1 MICNLCPRNCGAIR
15 DDKKGEGFCKMP
27 KNPVLAKASVHMWE
41 EPPISGTKGSGT
53 IFFSGC
59 SLGCVYCQNEK
70 ISHNRYGKEITPH
83 RLREIYDELISQG
96 VHNINFVNPTHYAH
110 IIAKSLEKPLDV
122 PTVYNCSG
130 YENIETLKMLEGKIS
145 VYLPDMK
152 YSDNAIAIKYSNAPR
167 YVEISQNTVREMF
180 RQTGKY
186 KLDSNGLIIQGVII
200 RHLVLPANTKNSIGV
215 IDWLCKNFAED
226 DILFS
231 LMAQYTPFGTLEKFP
246 EINRKITK
254 REYQKVV
261 DYLATKDIDGYV
273 QQRNSASKIYIPD
286 FDLGGVERIF

>member
-1 MICNLCPRNCGAIR
+1 MICNLCPRNCGATR

-70 ISHNRYGKEITPH
+70 ISHNRYGKEITPD
-83 RLREIYDELISQG
+83 RLREIYDELIAKG

-122 PTVYNCSG
+122 PIVYNCSG

-152 YSDNAIAIKYSNAPR
+152 YSDNALAIRYSNAPR
-167 YVEISQNTVREMF
+167 YVEISQNAVREMF

-215 IDWLCKNFAED
+215 IDWLCENFSED

-231 LMAQYTPFGTLEKFP
+231 LMAQYTPFGNLEKFP

-254 REYQKVV
+254 REYEKVV
-261 DYLATKDIDGYV
+261 DYFATKDIDGYV
-273 QQRNSASKIYIPD
+273 QQRNSASEIYIPE
-286 FDLGGVERIF
+286 FDLSGVERIF

>member
-1 MICNLCPRNCGAIR
+1 MICNLCPRNCGATR

-70 ISHNRYGKEITPH
+70 ISHNRYGKEITPD
-83 RLREIYDELISQG
+83 RLREIYDELIAKG

-122 PTVYNCSG
+122 PIVYNCSG

-152 YSDNAIAIKYSNAPR
+152 YSDNALAIRYSNAPR
-167 YVEISQNTVREMF
+167 YVEISQNAVREMF

-186 KLDSNGLIIQGVII
+186 KLNSNGLIIQGVII

-215 IDWLCKNFAED
+215 IDWLCENFSED

-231 LMAQYTPFGTLEKFP
+231 LMAQYTPFGNLEKFP

-254 REYQKVV
+254 REYEKVV

-273 QQRNSASKIYIPD
+273 QQRNSASEIYIPE
-286 FDLGGVERIF
+286 FDLSGVERIF